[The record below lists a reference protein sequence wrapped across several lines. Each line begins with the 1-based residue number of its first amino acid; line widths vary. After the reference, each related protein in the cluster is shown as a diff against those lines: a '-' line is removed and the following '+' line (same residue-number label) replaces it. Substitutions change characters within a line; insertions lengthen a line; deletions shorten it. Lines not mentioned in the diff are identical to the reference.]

1 MRAPSPLTAYVY
13 KHILSYVGGLPP
25 TLVPP
30 AVRGLTE
37 LFLVVEN
44 LAQVWQTACFYKCTL
59 EESIYRKSFSLSAL
73 QEWGIAEDLIVGLTT
88 DDALRRC
95 FTQVRQQFR
104 GHRIVI

>member
-13 KHILSYVGGLPP
+13 KHVLSYVGGLPP

-44 LAQVWQTACFYKCTL
+44 LAQVWQAACFYKCTL
-59 EESIYRKSFSLSAL
+59 EESMDHSPIRQTFELGKFISTAGKSIINLVKL
-73 QEWGIAEDLIVGLTT
+73 
-88 DDALRRC
+88 
-95 FTQVRQQFR
+95 
-104 GHRIVI
+104 